1 MLDGS
6 TESLSGS
13 ALGDMTIGFL
23 DATVKMLVGFFEK
36 SGELFLG
43 SAS

>member
-1 MLDGS
+1 MFDAS
-6 TESLSGS
+6 TGLGS
-13 ALGDMTIGFL
+13 ALGDMTTDFLGATVEMIIGFV
-23 DATVKMLVGFFEK
+23 TK

>member
-1 MLDGS
+1 MFDASSAL
-6 TESLSGS
+6 GS
-13 ALGDMTIGFL
+13 ALGDMTTDFL
-23 DATVKMLVGFFEK
+23 GATVEMLVGFFAR

>member
-1 MLDGS
+1 MFDSSSDL
-6 TESLSGS
+6 GS
-13 ALGDMTIGFL
+13 ALGDMTTDFL
-23 DATVKMLVGFFEK
+23 GATVEMIVGFVTR